1 MAQGETSTEIVPP
14 ATKKSKASESQCDA
28 SPQRVNLSKEP
39 AMEEPM
45 DATTATNGDNDEIED
60 KNAEGEEKTE
70 ENPSE
75 TETMAT
81 EEEPAQI
88 KATDRDQEPHGE
100 KLDVNERR
108 SSYHGA
114 HDEKESINVAR
125 CVLTSLSINIEL
137 LLEKFEYYYI
147 DASKGFVLIGRHPTA
162 YSVWDPKTN
171 NQYRLP
177 RVPFSFKEFTTA
189 LIIEDSPVNGA
200 KAKIVCSEMV
210 SYGKNKNEVVIYSNP
225 TDSKGYFHVAL
236 THIKNLSHCRVKLYT
251 SPVETCKNPTNV
263 NKGLTGVLLSMFS
276 DKNLKLFNVG
286 PFYFTGS
293 KPAPATPK
301 Y

>member
-28 SPQRVNLSKEP
+28 SPQRVNLSKDA
-39 AMEEPM
+39 AMEETI
-45 DATTATNGDNDEIED
+45 DAATAANGDNEEIEY

-81 EEEPAQI
+81 EEEPEQI

-100 KLDVNERR
+100 KLDVDERR

-125 CVLTSLSINIEL
+125 CVLTSDSSARKFSPATTQC
-137 LLEKFEYYYI
+137 KFEYYYI

-162 YSVWDPKTN
+162 YSVWNPKTN

-177 RVPFSFKEFTTA
+177 RVLFSFKEFTTA
-189 LIIEDSPVNGA
+189 LIIEDSPVNG
-200 KAKIVCSEMV
+200 
-210 SYGKNKNEVVIYSNP
+210 YSL
-225 TDSKGYFHVAL
+225 A
-236 THIKNLSHCRVKLYT
+236 
-251 SPVETCKNPTNV
+251 
-263 NKGLTGVLLSMFS
+263 
-276 DKNLKLFNVG
+276 
-286 PFYFTGS
+286 
-293 KPAPATPK
+293 
-301 Y
+301 